1 LNHLKTSDFKVPVYT
16 GPLDDN
22 TPFDYIMEL
31 ERYQRALALGYE
43 ESAML
48 NFVLP
53 VSLTT
58 EAYRW

>member
-1 LNHLKTSDFKVPVYT
+1 MPVYT